1 MHFVTDVDPI
11 ALTTFVRSQPFAHY
25 MKTSFWA
32 GYKITSENDQVSYVG
47 VMDNDE
53 LVGTAVIL
61 KKKIWY
67 ISKPYWYIPTGMC
80 IDYDNRE
87 LLDFFVT
94 SLIEYANRM
103 DVSFIRIDPDIQRC
117 HRDIMGNKLDDGFS
131 NEWLTE
137 YLITSGFKHKG
148 YGYAYNGSWL
158 NRYTLMIDLNRE
170 MDTIIKGFNKSKQN
184 VLKRQPSMGVSTRV
198 GTVDDLKY
206 FVEFEWELTK
216 TQGFK
221 PHKVEFFEQLE
232 NKLKDLLC
240 LYVTEVDMVINIK
253 NLTEEINSNKY
264 RKDPEALQTKQN
276 ELVNAQQLQT
286 KYGNKVVIAVGMFL
300 RFGNKSWDL
309 YTYNRKDFN
318 NYKATD
324 NLHAYVI
331 ADMKQ
336 NGVLLYDM
344 VGFSGVTD
352 KTDPYYGLY
361 DYKRSFGSDFYENI
375 GEFDYVIDDKQYQR
389 FLNILYQTKRLR
401 RKIFSI
407 RYKKR

>member
-1 MHFVTDVDPI
+1 MQFVTDIDPI
-11 ALTTFVRSQPFAHY
+11 VLTTFVKSQPYAHY

-32 GYKITSENDQVSYVG
+32 GYKITSEKDEVLYVG

-53 LVGTAVIL
+53 LIGTAVIL
-61 KKKIWY
+61 KKKEWY

-80 IDYDNRE
+80 LDYDNRE
-87 LLDFFVT
+87 LLDFFIS
-94 SLIEYANRM
+94 SLIEYAKHMN
-103 DVSFIRIDPDIQRC
+103 VSFIRIDPDIQRC

-137 YLITSGFKHKG
+137 YLIASGFKHKG

-158 NRYTLMIDLNRE
+158 NRYTLMIDLNRDI
-170 MDTIIKGFNKSKQN
+170 DTIIKGFNKSKQN

-198 GTVDDLKY
+198 GTVEDLKY
-206 FVEFEWELTK
+206 FVDFEWELTK

-221 PHKVEFFEQLE
+221 PHKLEFFEQLE

-240 LYVTEVDMVINIK
+240 LYVTEVDMTVNIK

-264 RKDPEALQTKQN
+264 RKDPEALQAKQK
-276 ELVNAQQLQT
+276 ELVNAQHLQA

-331 ADMKQ
+331 ADMKR
-336 NGVLLYDM
+336 NGILLYDM

-352 KTDPYYGLY
+352 KKDPYYGLY

-375 GEFDYVIDDKQYQR
+375 GEFDYVIDDKQYRR
-389 FLNILYQTKRLR
+389 FLHILYQIKRFR
-401 RKIFSI
+401 RKWFSI